1 MGKKKDRGRVC
12 PCPEPERFRACPNA
26 GPFGHWDT
34 MGLNSLNLLLSVT
47 PDHRFHLCFVIAF
60 FINGLLSSPVFS
72 QTYVINGTLENP
84 VVSRSPGASEK
95 YRTGALSPVKE
106 GTASPESASGGEVAG
121 KVGANPKGQETAIKD
136 SVIRKESLAIK
147 DKRVYIQLLIDQGS
161 RKISER
167 ERYKHLLFLLPKE
180 VTYDDVSNRIFCYK
194 GNTEIEIGRKKSF
207 LGFMPYIALAD
218 GVRILS
224 SPTDAKL
231 LVSLNKNNQW
241 IPDTIIHSE
250 AGMEET
256 LGKKCGQCHVLEYI
270 FSHKNWSEE
279 DVLHAF
285 NRMQMEKEESFTED
299 EQRIINLFK
308 EYQSGTIDKEKLAEF
323 KTLRQIGR
331 KDVID
336 VTENVYMNN
345 CVPCHSPSKMTDITL
360 LYSKQRC
367 KSIIDRMKEKEPS
380 LFLRTDTDRLAS
392 FLWET
397 RLRPSKN

>member
-1 MGKKKDRGRVC
+1 
-12 PCPEPERFRACPNA
+12 
-26 GPFGHWDT
+26 
-34 MGLNSLNLLLSVT
+34 MGLNSLNLLLGVT
-47 PDHRFHLCFVIAF
+47 PDHRLHLCFVIAF

-72 QTYVINGTLENP
+72 QTYVINGTLENHAAG
-84 VVSRSPGASEK
+84 RNPGASEE

-106 GTASPESASGGEVAG
+106 GASGPVSTSGGEGAIE
-121 KVGANPKGQETAIKD
+121 VGVNLKGQETAIKD

-147 DKRVYIQLLIDQGS
+147 DKRVYIQLLLDEGIRNITN
-161 RKISER
+161 RKR
-167 ERYKHLLFLLPKE
+167 LRNLTFLLPAD
-180 VTYDDVSNRIFCYK
+180 VVYDDVSRRIFYYK
-194 GNTEIEIGRKKSF
+194 GGTETEIGRVKSF

-231 LVSLNKNNQW
+231 LVSLNKDNQW

-256 LGKKCGQCHVLEYI
+256 LGKKCGQCHVLEYV

-285 NRMQMEKEESFTED
+285 NRMQMEKEESFTEN

-308 EYQSGTIDKEKLAEF
+308 EYQRGTVDKEKLAEF

-345 CVPCHSPSKMTDITL
+345 CVPCHSPSKMVDISS

>member
-1 MGKKKDRGRVC
+1 
-12 PCPEPERFRACPNA
+12 
-26 GPFGHWDT
+26 
-34 MGLNSLNLLLSVT
+34 MGLNSLNLLLGVT
-47 PDHRFHLCFVIAF
+47 PDHRLHLCFVIAF

-84 VVSRSPGASEK
+84 AVSQSPGASEK
-95 YRTGALSPVKE
+95 YSAGALSPVRE
-106 GTASPESASGGEVAG
+106 GASGPVSASGGEVASKG
-121 KVGANPKGQETAIKD
+121 GANLKGQETTIKD

-167 ERYKHLLFLLPKE
+167 ERYKHLLFLLPEE
-180 VTYDDVSNRIFCYK
+180 VVYDDVSNRIFCYR
-194 GNTEIEIGRKKSF
+194 GNTEIEIGRRKSF

-256 LGKKCGQCHVLEYI
+256 LGKKCGQCHVLEYV

-279 DVLHAF
+279 DILHAF
-285 NRMQMEKEESFTED
+285 NRMQMEKEESFTEN

-308 EYQSGTIDKEKLAEF
+308 EYQRGTVDKEKLAEF

-336 VTENVYMNN
+336 VTEGVYMNN

-397 RLRPSKN
+397 RLRPSKQ

>member
-1 MGKKKDRGRVC
+1 MGRHIGL
-12 PCPEPERFRACPNA
+12 PLL
-26 GPFGHWDT
+26 T
-34 MGLNSLNLLLSVT
+34 MGLNGLNLLLGVT
-47 PDHRFHLCFVIAF
+47 PDHRLHLCFVIAF

-72 QTYVINGTLENP
+72 QTYVINGTLKNP
-84 VVSRSPGASEK
+84 AAGRSPGAS
-95 YRTGALSPVKE
+95 
-106 GTASPESASGGEVAG
+106 TASPERSEGAIGGEAEALNPPQPALKPSVASPERSEGASEGAG
-121 KVGANPKGQETAIKD
+121 KGDLKGRGTAIKD

-147 DKRVYIQLLIDQGS
+147 GKRVYIQLLIDQGS

-167 ERYKHLLFLLPKE
+167 ERYKHLLFLLPEE
-180 VTYDDVSNRIFCYK
+180 VVYDDVSNRIFCYK
-194 GNTEIEIGRKKSF
+194 GNTEIEIGRRKSF

-231 LVSLNKNNQW
+231 LVSLNKDNQW

-256 LGKKCGQCHVLEYI
+256 LGKKCGQCHVLEYV

-285 NRMQMEKEESFTED
+285 NRMQMEKEESFTEN
-299 EQRIINLFK
+299 EQGIINLFK
-308 EYQSGTIDKEKLAEF
+308 EYQRGTVDKEKLAEF

-345 CVPCHSPSKMTDITL
+345 CVPCHSPSKMTDISS

>member
-1 MGKKKDRGRVC
+1 
-12 PCPEPERFRACPNA
+12 
-26 GPFGHWDT
+26 
-34 MGLNSLNLLLSVT
+34 MGLNSLNLLLGVT
-47 PDHRFHLCFVIAF
+47 PDHRLHLCFVIAF

-72 QTYVINGTLENP
+72 QTYVINGTLKNP
-84 VVSRSPGASEK
+84 VASRSPGASVANPIPSEAEEGFPRRLK
-95 YRTGALSPVKE
+95 PAATSDSDRTGALPPVRE
-106 GTASPESASGGEVAG
+106 GESGPESTSGGEGAS
-121 KVGANPKGQETAIKD
+121 KVGANLKGQGTAIKD

-147 DKRVYIQLLIDQGS
+147 DRRVYIQLLIDQGS

-167 ERYKHLLFLLPKE
+167 ERYKNLLFLLPEE
-180 VTYDDVSNRIFCYK
+180 VVYDDVSNRIFCYK
-194 GNTEIEIGRKKSF
+194 GNTEIEIGRRKSF

-231 LVSLNKNNQW
+231 LVSLNKDNQW

-270 FSHKNWSEE
+270 FAHKNWSEE

-308 EYQSGTIDKEKLAEF
+308 EYQRGTVDKEKLTEF

-336 VTENVYMNN
+336 VTEGVYMNN
-345 CVPCHSPSKMTDITL
+345 CVPCHSPSKMTDIMS

-367 KSIIDRMKEKEPS
+367 KSIIDRMKEKEPA

>member
-1 MGKKKDRGRVC
+1 
-12 PCPEPERFRACPNA
+12 
-26 GPFGHWDT
+26 
-34 MGLNSLNLLLSVT
+34 MGLNGLNLLLGVT
-47 PDHRFHLCFVIAF
+47 PDHRLHLCFVIAF

-72 QTYVINGTLENP
+72 QTYVINGTLENHAAG
-84 VVSRSPGASEK
+84 RNPGASEE

-106 GTASPESASGGEVAG
+106 VTASPERSEGAIGGEAEALNPPQPALKPSVASPERSEGASEGAG
-121 KVGANPKGQETAIKD
+121 KGNLKGQGTTIKD

-167 ERYKHLLFLLPKE
+167 ERYKHLLFLLPEE
-180 VTYDDVSNRIFCYK
+180 VVYDDVSNRIFCYK
-194 GNTEIEIGRKKSF
+194 GNTEIEIGRRKSF

-256 LGKKCGQCHVLEYI
+256 LGKKCGQCHVLEYV

-285 NRMQMEKEESFTED
+285 NRMQMEKEESFTEN
-299 EQRIINLFK
+299 EQGIINLFK
-308 EYQSGTIDKEKLAEF
+308 EYQRGTVDKEKLAEF

-345 CVPCHSPSKMTDITL
+345 CVPCHSPSKMTDISS